1 MKVVLPLAGLGTRLR
16 PHTHT
21 KPKPLVHVAGKPMLD
36 HVLDELLGLGA
47 DEFIFI
53 VGHLGEQIER
63 YVSVA
68 YPQLKTRYLEQKE
81 MLGQSHAIYLAK
93 DFVDEDILIIFADTI
108 FKANLSGLPQL
119 AGDGVLHYRAVDDP
133 SRFGVMVLDDQG
145 YVTRLVEKPVE
156 PVSNLAVVGVY
167 YFKNA
172 AWLFDAIGR
181 QMANPP
187 ENGKEYYLADAFSL
201 MIEQGAKFRAQEISL
216 WEDCGTIDDLLLS
229 NRHLLA
235 AHPGPTLVAEADF
248 GDSFVTP
255 PVYFGP
261 GVRLERSIVG
271 PYVSLGAG
279 AVVRDSILRDSIVHE
294 QAFIESSTLN
304 DSVIGSRARV
314 CNTFHPINIGDD
326 EKVSNEQAR
335 SNGNG
340 TANP

>member
-36 HVLDELLGLGA
+36 HVLDELLELGA

-68 YPQLKTRYLEQKE
+68 YPQLKTRYLKQKE

-93 DFVDEDILIIFADTI
+93 EFVDEDILIIFADTI
-108 FKANLSGLPQL
+108 FKANLTGLVQL
-119 AGDGVLHYRAVDDP
+119 AGDGVLHYREVDDP
-133 SRFGVMVLDDQG
+133 SRFGVMVLGGQG
-145 YVTRLVEKPVE
+145 YVTRLVEKPQE

-201 MIEQGAKFRAQEISL
+201 MIGQGAKFRAQEISL
-216 WEDCGTIDDLLLS
+216 WEDCGTIEDLLLS

-235 AHPGPTLVAEADF
+235 AHPGPTLVAKEDF

-294 QAFIESSTLN
+294 QACIESSTLN
-304 DSVIGSRARV
+304 DSVVGSRAQV
-314 CNTFHPINIGDD
+314 CNIFHPVNIGDD

-340 TANP
+340 TSKP